1 MFRNGSTSRQNYTC
15 THIIVSGDRDKV
27 VVTDDI
33 SDALGK
39 EPVVEETPV
48 DAPNQLD
55 DLSEAPADQLVTET
69 LIRYVPFQVFWHNAP
84 VVMSCT

>member
-1 MFRNGSTSRQNYTC
+1 MLWTNKNDTVEAQSSRQNHV
-15 THIIVSGDRDKV
+15 HIIVSGDRDNV

-39 EPVVEETPV
+39 EIVVEETPV

-69 LIRYVPFQVFWHNAP
+69 LIRYVHF
-84 VVMSCT
+84 